1 MSDTTPIDYSFAQ
14 FPAGQ
19 PIAPDGAA
27 GLAAALGAQ
36 TGMEVYPDSLCP
48 QKNTLYFMGK
58 RNGERLVGCLAVP
71 HANPH
76 MEGASRDVSLASG
89 DKARLVTGATSPFNA
104 RRLRAHL
111 PFLTPV
117 PCARAKSAGT
127 GDRLGLATPGHIY
140 AFRQIC
146 TGAQCRDS
154 ESPIFPILAQQ
165 SIRENV
171 RTGRTPQEVIDDAMW
186 GVLQTGWT
194 GGYGADADHLK
205 TPADVDV
212 CHEAGYSFFTVDPG
226 DYVDDEAN
234 TAPMAVVEAKIQALD
249 WDALDSS
256 PADLV
261 SRLAGQTL
269 DLGTFAYTFSQEDVL
284 RSAAK
289 YGPAVAHTVRM
300 ARHLAVRRGDTPY
313 DLEMSVD
320 ETATITS
327 LPEHIYIGNELERLG
342 ITCVSLAPRYAGM
355 FEKGVD
361 YIGDLDAFARSFAE
375 HVAVSRRFGPYKLSL
390 HSGSDKF
397 SIYPIAAEL
406 AADLIH
412 LKTAGTSY
420 LEAVR
425 AIGYRDPDLFRRI
438 MDFAVSR
445 YDVDRQAYHVSGQ
458 VALMQPY
465 AQLPDAELPGMLE
478 DFHARQILHVTFGS
492 LLNDATLRPL
502 FFAALRA
509 GEDTYT
515 EMLVRHFVRHL
526 SPFA

>member
-1 MSDTTPIDYSFAQ
+1 MSDPTPVDYSFAQ
-14 FPAGQ
+14 LLAEQ
-19 PIAPDGAA
+19 PLDPDYAA
-27 GLAAALGAQ
+27 RLATDLGDR
-36 TGMEVYPDSLCP
+36 TDMDVYPDSLCP
-48 QKNTLYFMGK
+48 QKDALYFVGN
-58 RNGERLVGCLAVP
+58 RDGERRVGCLATI

-76 MEGASRDVSLASG
+76 IEGASCDVALATG
-89 DKARLVTGATSPFNA
+89 DRARLVAGATSPFNA

-111 PFLTPV
+111 PFLNPV
-117 PCARAKSAGT
+117 PCALAKSAGT

-140 AFRQIC
+140 AFRLAGGLVRGQ
-146 TGAQCRDS
+146 DS
-154 ESPIFPILAQQ
+154 ATSVFPILAQQ
-165 SIRENV
+165 SIRENA

-205 TPADVDV
+205 TQADVDI
-212 CHEAGYSFFTVDPG
+212 CHEAGYSFYTVDPG

-234 TAPMAVVEAKIQALD
+234 TAPMSVVEAKIQALD
-249 WDALDSS
+249 WQALDSS
-256 PADLV
+256 PADLE
-261 SRLAGQTL
+261 SRLAGKTL
-269 DLGTFAYTFSQEDVL
+269 DLGDFAYTFSQEDVL
-284 RSAAK
+284 RAAAK
-289 YGPAVAHTVRM
+289 YGPAVAHTVHM
-300 ARHLAVRRGDTPY
+300 ARHLAALRGDRPY

-320 ETATITS
+320 ETATLTS

-342 ITCVSLAPRYAGM
+342 IPCVSLAPRYAGM

-375 HVAVSRRFGPYKLSL
+375 HVAVARRFGPYKLSL

-406 AADLIH
+406 AGDLIH

-425 AIGYRDPDLFRRI
+425 AIGHLDPELFRRI

-445 YDVDRQAYHVSGQ
+445 YATDRQTYHVSGE
-458 VALMQPY
+458 VARMQPY
-465 AQLPDAELPGMLE
+465 AQMPDAELPGMLE

-502 FFAALRA
+502 FFAALCA

-515 EMLVRHFVRHL
+515 EMLIVHFFKHL
-526 SPFA
+526 APFV